1 MQSNRFRA
9 WRFTH
14 PDFDVG
20 DGETGIGTD
29 VSGGIAMIEDIASVQ
44 QSIKL
49 LLTIRPGERVMR
61 PGYGCRLHELAF
73 APNDDTTAG
82 LAMHLVRQAI
92 RRWEPRVDILDI
104 DATRNDAQP
113 SRLNIVLDYRV
124 RPHLTHHQ
132 LALPV
137 NLMPTES

>member
-1 MQSNRFRA
+1 MRSHRFRA
-9 WRFTH
+9 WRFVH

-20 DGETGIGTD
+20 TGESGIGTD
-29 VSGGIAMIEDIASVQ
+29 VSGGIAMIEDAASVQ

-49 LLTIRPGERVMR
+49 LLTTRPGERVMR

-104 DATRNDAQP
+104 DAISDDTQP
-113 SRLNIVLDYRV
+113 SRLDIVLDYRV
-124 RPHLTHHQ
+124 RPHLTRHQ

-137 NLMPTES
+137 NLMPPEA